1 MIDSCPASDVKFSN
15 CTWGTILFGTRLGI
29 KPAAHLVRLDLSLRA
44 TATISHEADAVAPS
58 EAQLDQVLEFSD
70 QTMIHTPLSE
80 PVTNT
85 KRLEPCVATVGVAI
99 VFVPP
104 VPVQPIHEPATGLEL
119 SHVPPLSVPLTTR
132 CSVPAESMVSAGA
145 ERVEPPSTSDHPV
158 QAPLDKVIV
167 LYQTPLAV
175 PLTTTLRTPLASA
188 HAGWSRVAPPGLSH
202 TPDQRPPV

>member
-15 CTWGTILFGTRLGI
+15 CTWGTILFGTRLGMKALI
-29 KPAAHLVRLDLSLRA
+29 DKSHTHRAQCVGYGA

-104 VPVQPIHEPATGLEL
+104 VPVQPIHEPATGLAL
-119 SHVPPLSVPLTTR
+119 LHVTPLPV
-132 CSVPAESMVSAGA
+132 
-145 ERVEPPSTSDHPV
+145 PPST
-158 QAPLDKVIV
+158 
-167 LYQTPLAV
+167 T
-175 PLTTTLRTPLASA
+175 RTVAAEP
-188 HAGWSRVAPPGLSH
+188 RVSSG
-202 TPDQRPPV
+202 